1 MLANAAL
8 FAFGAMEHA
17 GVQVG
22 PFSEPRIMPAVI
34 VETICALALVWGA
47 TGSWR
52 AAMTGNLVAAAGVT
66 LGMAA
71 LAAGGGPR
79 TASNDLSH
87 AIMLALVAL
96 SLILLFTRPVRVA
109 LHRT

>member
-8 FAFGAMEHA
+8 FAFGATEHA

-34 VETICALALVWGA
+34 VESVCALALVWGA
-47 TGSWR
+47 VGSWS
-52 AAMTGNLVAAAGVT
+52 AAITGNLVAAAGVT
-66 LGMAA
+66 LGTAA
-71 LAAGGGPR
+71 LSGGGGLR
-79 TASNDLSH
+79 TESNDLSH
-87 AIMLALVAL
+87 GILLALIAL
-96 SLILLFTRPVRVA
+96 SLILLFTRPLRVA